1 MSAHQLYD
9 TWFRRIRELWPQE
22 RITRQRNL
30 AWMVVAMYLSQSVHL
45 PKMASKVPL
54 GIRRRSIE
62 QRFSRFLQNKH
73 FRVRDWYAPVAQQL
87 LCCAAAHGSVHL
99 IIDSTPV
106 GRRYQLLM
114 VGLAYRKRAL
124 PLAWSWLRGKRGH
137 SSAAKQRALLNY
149 VRELLPAGATVVL
162 VGDNEFGSIEMLRQ
176 LEQWGWY
183 YVLRQ
188 KSNVKVCVSTARK
201 WQSFGELVPR
211 KEKVFWYPQ
220 TLLTA
225 EHLHRTSLLAFWRT
239 GEEEPWLLASNLPGA
254 RETLRAYRRR
264 VWLDEFFGDV
274 KGHGVDLAK
283 TRLWHFQR
291 LSRLLFI
298 VALLYLWLVTRG
310 SQAIKKGQ
318 RALVDRRDRR
328 DHSIFRIGWDFA
340 GWLLAHNKP
349 FAIRLSPYF

>member
-9 TWFRRIRELWPQE
+9 TWLRRIRELWPQE

-149 VRELLPAGATVVL
+149 VHDLAIGATVVPVGGQRVREHRNAQATGTVGL
-162 VGDNEFGSIEMLRQ
+162 VLCSAPEGQRRARNPKFPRA
-176 LEQWGWY
+176 WGVY
-183 YVLRQ
+183 
-188 KSNVKVCVSTARK
+188 NVTA
-201 WQSFGELVPR
+201 WGERISPH
-211 KEKVFWYPQ
+211 P
-220 TLLTA
+220 
-225 EHLHRTSLLAFWRT
+225 
-239 GEEEPWLLASNLPGA
+239 
-254 RETLRAYRRR
+254 
-264 VWLDEFFGDV
+264 
-274 KGHGVDLAK
+274 
-283 TRLWHFQR
+283 QR
-291 LSRLLFI
+291 LCINRLI
-298 VALLYLWLVTRG
+298 
-310 SQAIKKGQ
+310 AI
-318 RALVDRRDRR
+318 L
-328 DHSIFRIGWDFA
+328 
-340 GWLLAHNKP
+340 
-349 FAIRLSPYF
+349 